1 MNKIERAIYDV
12 ELHIENK
19 EREMLI
25 CKTELNT
32 LVQQLKTLK
41 NIQSDDS
48 IPHGGVTIKPNT
60 SQKP

>member
-48 IPHGGVTIKPNT
+48 VPYYSNEKSNLT
-60 SQKP
+60 QKP

>member
-1 MNKIERAIYDV
+1 MNKIEKAIYDV

-25 CKTELNT
+25 CKAELNT

-41 NIQSDDS
+41 NIESDNS
-48 IPHGGVTIKPNT
+48 IPNGGVKVKSHIP
-60 SQKP
+60 

>member
-48 IPHGGVTIKPNT
+48 VPYYSNEKSNLTQEP
-60 SQKP
+60 